1 MKQGWLSATIILITA
16 SLILCSCSRSAE
28 FSVRGD
34 ENGHNATSETSTT
47 TSQESVQP
55 APEESSEAPEDPEN
69 TSSGGIRPVK
79 MSETGMEPIPLSD
92 LNGAEVNPLIIKFVN
107 NPWEWQEDYYASGID
122 QYNYVFVINHNFS
135 ENIAGSARLGL
146 SFDDIIASLGS
157 PGYTRDNLLV
167 YRTSDFYIAFYGA
180 GKADLAAFIDA
191 PVKDYDDDFLYTLIE
206 ELNSD
211 DFISLK
217 ESLEKLDPNL
227 KFFYQKGS
235 SDGSTYYA
243 DSLFGISV
251 SDEKEPVINI
261 MNNYEGNLY
270 ILDSGNIRFGQVF
283 NNLDAVA
290 LMLNDTLVHFYGINN
305 MFETNGIISPDGRYK
320 AVRHTDN
327 SLIVR
332 VMDGSKRD
340 ITIFGSPTGE
350 FFWLGSRYILY
361 LDDFMQQPEVVDI
374 ESDLHWGENI
384 LEMAGLV
391 PSGSYRIIKVEGQEI
406 TIEETGSG
414 EITNIKYGFDS
425 NGEISFSVN

>member
-1 MKQGWLSATIILITA
+1 
-16 SLILCSCSRSAE
+16 
-28 FSVRGD
+28 
-34 ENGHNATSETSTT
+34 
-47 TSQESVQP
+47 
-55 APEESSEAPEDPEN
+55 
-69 TSSGGIRPVK
+69 
-79 MSETGMEPIPLSD
+79 
-92 LNGAEVNPLIIKFVN
+92 
-107 NPWEWQEDYYASGID
+107 
-122 QYNYVFVINHNFS
+122 
-135 ENIAGSARLGL
+135 
-146 SFDDIIASLGS
+146 
-157 PGYTRDNLLV
+157 
-167 YRTSDFYIAFYGA
+167 
-180 GKADLAAFIDA
+180 
-191 PVKDYDDDFLYTLIE
+191 
-206 ELNSD
+206 
-211 DFISLK
+211 
-217 ESLEKLDPNL
+217 
-227 KFFYQKGS
+227 
-235 SDGSTYYA
+235 
-243 DSLFGISV
+243 
-251 SDEKEPVINI
+251 